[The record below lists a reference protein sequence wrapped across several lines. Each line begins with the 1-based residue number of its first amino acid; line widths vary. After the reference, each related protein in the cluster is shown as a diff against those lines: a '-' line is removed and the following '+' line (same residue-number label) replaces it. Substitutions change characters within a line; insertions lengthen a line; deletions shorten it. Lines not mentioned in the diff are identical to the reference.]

1 MTQGVIHSDQEVS
14 HMAETKTRRRGY
26 FRTLE
31 KRLEEAGGEVMKAWR
46 AQARRDDRVGDLTYH
61 GLQMLHG
68 GAKFA
73 ARSLSR
79 LEEATQP
86 PHRMAPREPRPAAHE
101 PAHPARR
108 APAATPAARPRPAP
122 RAQKPGVSAS

>member
-1 MTQGVIHSDQEVS
+1 
-14 HMAETKTRRRGY
+14 MAETKTRRRGY

-46 AQARRDDRVGDLTYH
+46 TQTRRHDRVGDLSYH
-61 GLQMLHG
+61 GLEALHG
-68 GAKFA
+68 GVKLA

-86 PHRMAPREPRPAAHE
+86 PHRTARPEPHPPAHE
-101 PAHPARR
+101 PAHPARH
-108 APAATPAARPRPAP
+108 APAAAPAARRRPAP
-122 RAQKPGVSAS
+122 RPHSPEARAS